1 MKQIK
6 IGMIVFPGFQLLDV
20 AGPKDAF
27 AEVKVL
33 SHGECQYEMLTVG
46 TTRGSVQSSSGL
58 TVVPDRTIFDLC
70 PHFDTVLVP
79 GGLGIFETF
88 DDPALCDWLKERRV
102 SAICNGLFALGSAG
116 LLNDRVVTTHW
127 MDVPRL
133 AATFPRARIEPDH
146 IYVKDGSIYTTAG
159 VTAGIDLSLVMIEED
174 FGRKM
179 ALDVAK
185 YLIVYL
191 RRAGGQSQFS
201 PLLESQAAPDSQMV
215 VIQQYMLDNL
225 AVEHTLASLAERAH
239 MSARNMTRLF
249 MKECGLSPA
258 LFLNNARIDAARRY
272 LESTD
277 LPLREVARR
286 CGIDGTDGLRRTFQR
301 RLQINPADYRSRF
314 RSADSPDRT
323 RDASQRHVR
332 G

>member
-1 MKQIK
+1 
-6 IGMIVFPGFQLLDV
+6 
-20 AGPKDAF
+20 
-27 AEVKVL
+27 
-33 SHGECQYEMLTVG
+33 
-46 TTRGSVQSSSGL
+46 
-58 TVVPDRTIFDLC
+58 
-70 PHFDTVLVP
+70 
-79 GGLGIFETF
+79 
-88 DDPALCDWLKERRV
+88 
-102 SAICNGLFALGSAG
+102 
-116 LLNDRVVTTHW
+116 

-133 AATFPRARIEPDH
+133 ATTFPRARIEPDH

-215 VIQQYMLDNL
+215 EIQQYMLDNL

-249 MKECGLSPA
+249 TKECGLSPT

-277 LPLREVARR
+277 TPLRDIARR
-286 CGIDGTDGLRRTFQR
+286 CGFDSTDALRRTFQR
-301 RLQINPADYRSRF
+301 RLKINPADYRSRF
-314 RSADSPDRT
+314 RSVDSSDLRQNVVVE
-323 RDASQRHVR
+323 A
-332 G
+332 GMGN